1 MSSAPQHSRL
11 DLWYKQGEYKNDLRP
26 DFMQNELARVPD
38 FPSQLGAKLA
48 EIAPFAPQE
57 AVTV

>member
-1 MSSAPQHSRL
+1 
-11 DLWYKQGEYKNDLRP
+11 
-26 DFMQNELARVPD
+26 MQDELARVPD